1 MRPLLILLCLV
12 GLAFADEKAD
22 DEAAKTIAVQ
32 LKSKEDSIVL
42 AGLLDAAT
50 NQSKSLTSPVV
61 KLLKHKNPAVR
72 QSAIEVL
79 GGRRNPSAQKKAAS
93 SLCARLKPLGAK
105 EEQQPELLTAIQAL
119 HDLAQPASIKPL
131 LGMRSGTPREV
142 MAACSM
148 AVANV
153 PSKEAIERL
162 IQYGYK
168 DRRGAGRT
176 RDLAT
181 KALAYATQEKVKGGI
196 EGWRKWWSDNEKS
209 FDPIAAAEKRE
220 EARAAA
226 QAKKE
231 RKKNR
236 KKKRKKD

>member
-1 MRPLLILLCLV
+1 
-12 GLAFADEKAD
+12 
-22 DEAAKTIAVQ
+22 
-32 LKSKEDSIVL
+32 
-42 AGLLDAAT
+42 
-50 NQSKSLTSPVV
+50 
-61 KLLKHKNPAVR
+61 
-72 QSAIEVL
+72 
-79 GGRRNPSAQKKAAS
+79 
-93 SLCARLKPLGAK
+93 
-105 EEQQPELLTAIQAL
+105 
-119 HDLAQPASIKPL
+119 
-131 LGMRSGTPREV
+131 
-142 MAACSM
+142 M